1 MSKYSLHPHSTHL
14 ISPQTVSSIMTFF
27 LAMTLFPAVQEKASS
42 EISAAI
48 GPHRL
53 PVSSDRSKLP
63 YIEAIMKETHRW
75 LLVAPMGLPHA
86 STAEDTCRGYRIP
99 AGSLL
104 LANNF
109 HFTHDPNV
117 YPDPMVF
124 RPERYL
130 ESPTQ
135 PDPRQF
141 VFGYGRRICPGRHV
155 ADNALFVTIAQVL
168 TVFDIRKVVGRD
180 GKDVE
185 PEVRFVPGVIAH
197 PVPFRC
203 KIKVKKG
210 REELVRKSQEQ
221 YPLGESDAEE
231 LENVGW

>member
-1 MSKYSLHPHSTHL
+1 
-14 ISPQTVSSIMTFF
+14 
-27 LAMTLFPAVQEKASS
+27 MTLFPAVQHKASS
-42 EISAAI
+42 EILAAI

-53 PVSSDRSKLP
+53 PISSDRSRLP

-99 AGSLL
+99 ARSLL

-130 ESPTQ
+130 DTPAQ

-141 VFGYGRRICPGRHV
+141 VFGYGRRICPGRYV
-155 ADNALFVTIAQVL
+155 ADNALFLTIAQVL
-168 TVFDIRKVVGRD
+168 AVFDIRKVVGGD
-180 GKDVE
+180 GKDLKPKVG
-185 PEVRFVPGVIAH
+185 FTPGVISH
-197 PVPFRC
+197 PEPFRC
-203 KIKVKKG
+203 KIKVKGK
-210 REELVRKSQEQ
+210 EHEKLVRRAQEEH
-221 YPLGESDAEE
+221 PVGKSDAEE
-231 LENVGW
+231 LENVRW